1 MRFRGVL
8 LLVSSILLAGECRT
22 VTPLQQGTLE
32 VIGYDSIGSRLPVGD
47 AELFDGSKEEPRY
60 TTRTGVLQHVD
71 EGHYTLRARA
81 AGFKSAMS
89 RVYVAPG
96 KTQVRMQVQVGT
108 LTGCPTYVTLR
119 GKVSPIKGRKDRWLK
134 ITPLH
139 GPGGTDTPIQP
150 DGFFHV
156 EGLDSGDH
164 LLIVT
169 EDGKPRH
176 MQVVVLRG
184 VLGPETINL
193 TLPPG

>member
-8 LLVSSILLAGECRT
+8 LQMSCLLLAAECINIRP
-22 VTPLQQGTLE
+22 VEFGRLNILA
-32 VIGYDSIGSRLPVGD
+32 YDGAGGRVPVQR
-47 AELFDGSKEEPRY
+47 AELRSISTNELLHSTSSGDLPSVTEGDYRL
-60 TTRTGVLQHVD
+60 RVHVN
-71 EGHYTLRARA
+71 GFA
-81 AGFKSAMS
+81 ATESI
-89 RVYVAPG
+89 VHVAPG
-96 KTQVRMQVQVGT
+96 TTQTRVQMRLGIEC
-108 LTGCPTYVTLR
+108 GSRVTLR
-119 GKVSPIKGRKDRWLK
+119 GKVSPISGRKDRWLK

-176 MQVVVLRG
+176 MQVVNLRG
-184 VLGPETINL
+184 VNVPDAINL
-193 TLPPG
+193 KLPPG

>member
-1 MRFRGVL
+1 MSCLVLAAECIYIRPVEIGRLKVLAYDGVGGQEPVQRAELRSISTNEL
-8 LLVSSILLAGECRT
+8 LYSTSSGDLPS
-22 VTPLQQGTLE
+22 VT
-32 VIGYDSIGSRLPVGD
+32 VGD
-47 AELFDGSKEEPRY
+47 YR
-60 TTRTGVLQHVD
+60 
-71 EGHYTLRARA
+71 LRVQVG
-81 AGFKSAMS
+81 GFAVTESI
-89 RVYVAPG
+89 VHVAPG
-96 KTQVRMQVQVGT
+96 TTQTRVQMKLGIEC
-108 LTGCPTYVTLR
+108 GSRVTLR

-176 MQVVVLRG
+176 TDRKSDG
-184 VLGPETINL
+184 
-193 TLPPG
+193 